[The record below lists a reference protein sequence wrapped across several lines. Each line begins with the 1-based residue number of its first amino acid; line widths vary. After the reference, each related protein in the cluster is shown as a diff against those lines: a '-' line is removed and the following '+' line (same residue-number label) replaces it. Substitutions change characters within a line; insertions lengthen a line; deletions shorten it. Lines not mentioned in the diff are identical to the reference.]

1 MLQDSYVP
9 CQRSSVPLGPLPLLP
24 YHPPCTNQGGIIL
37 GTTDDLMLLQLF
49 FPCFF
54 FLSFFLC
61 FFLLLHFS
69 CLMLMFFCSIFHCF
83 FLFFNS
89 SLLCFQVCLSFI
101 SPFLA
106 FTLFFF
112 TYLSLFGSI
121 LFGGP
126 GGSDLM
132 TYDSTQGNFFFHGLL
147 FMLLHSLSLNYLFLY
162 QYICLLIIY

>member
-1 MLQDSYVP
+1 MCLVKGHRSLWGHCPSYHIIP
-9 CQRSSVPLGPLPLLP
+9 HALTRGASYWVPLMTWC
-24 YHPPCTNQGGIIL
+24 YCN
-37 GTTDDLMLLQLF
+37 F
-49 FPCFF
+49 FSLVSFF
-54 FLSFFLC
+54 FHFFLC

-69 CLMLMFFCSIFHCF
+69 CLMFMFFCSIFHCF
-83 FLFFNS
+83 FFFFNS

-112 TYLSLFGSI
+112 TFLSLFWSI

-132 TYDSTQGNFFFHGLL
+132 TYDSTQGNFF
-147 FMLLHSLSLNYLFLY
+147 SWTVICSC
-162 QYICLLIIY
+162 IPCLLIICFCISISVCWFIY